1 MGMDTPIFLLII
13 LGLSLMILPGY
24 FNIILCK
31 KYDFFK
37 NIAQKKYIYTIW
49 IIYSFLVFLGG
60 LNIGYGIAAA
70 LGYSIGALCSLNI
83 FTFLS
88 ALLYSAVNKEMNKKK
103 LSEYFYFASLFTL
116 ILGFLILPKLWSTY

>member
-1 MGMDTPIFLLII
+1 MDTTIVLII
-13 LGLSLMILPGY
+13 ILSLSLMILPGY

-37 NIAQKKYIYTIW
+37 NIAQKKYIYVIW
-49 IIYSFLVFLGG
+49 GIYLFIVFLGS
-60 LNIGYGIAAA
+60 LNIGYEIATAV
-70 LGYSIGALCSLNI
+70 GYSMGVLCSLNI

-116 ILGFLILPKLWSTY
+116 ILGFFILPKMWS

>member
-1 MGMDTPIFLLII
+1 
-13 LGLSLMILPGY
+13 MILPGY

-31 KYDFFK
+31 KYYFFK
-37 NIAQKKYIYTIW
+37 HIAQKKYIYAIW
-49 IIYSFLVFLGG
+49 GIYSFLVFLGG
-60 LNIGYGIAAA
+60 LNIGYGIATAV
-70 LGYSIGALCSLNI
+70 GYSIGALGSLNI

-116 ILGFLILPKLWSTY
+116 ILGFFILPKLWSPL

>member
-1 MGMDTPIFLLII
+1 MDTTIVLII
-13 LGLSLMILPGY
+13 ILSLSLMILPGY

-31 KYDFFK
+31 KYYFFK
-37 NIAQKKYIYTIW
+37 HIAQKKYIYAIW
-49 IIYSFLVFLGG
+49 GIYSFLVFLGG

-70 LGYSIGALCSLNI
+70 VGYSIGALGSLNI

-116 ILGFLILPKLWSTY
+116 ILGFFILPKLWS